1 MELKDFSSL
10 KGALEIPSAY
20 KTIREISQLSAGTK
34 FTAVVR
40 IIANQQKLD
49 KNNSPYNILEMGDAT
64 GSCGSA
70 VFSRNPIFPEI
81 TNIAAGDIVSISGTA
96 GYFNNNFRPD
106 IYEIYKK
113 DADFAERMGK
123 PLVPVSPYNPDEMSA
138 ELKSMIS
145 ENIKDRHLFA
155 LVEKILEENA
165 AEFREST
172 AALKVH
178 HSYKYGLL
186 EHTLHVAKNAA
197 AMAKNYPNVNLS
209 LATAGAILHD
219 IGKIKEYATGL
230 EIDKTREGNLQT
242 HMVLGYTLVHDA
254 ALKLGM
260 PEKLRQ
266 EIEHIILSHHGKLE
280 YGAVVLP
287 QTPEAMIVHSADMAD
302 AFLGMIAAC
311 ERNRNPRTGEFSDY
325 IPAYGCNVLLDRFPE
340 GGQSPLPLQST
351 LPL

>member
-1 MELKDFSSL
+1 M
-10 KGALEIPSAY
+10 
-20 KTIREISQLSAGTK
+20 
-34 FTAVVR
+34 
-40 IIANQQKLD
+40 
-49 KNNSPYNILEMGDAT
+49 
-64 GSCGSA
+64 
-70 VFSRNPIFPEI
+70 
-81 TNIAAGDIVSISGTA
+81 
-96 GYFNNNFRPD
+96 
-106 IYEIYKK
+106 
-113 DADFAERMGK
+113 
-123 PLVPVSPYNPDEMSA
+123 
-138 ELKSMIS
+138 
-145 ENIKDRHLFA
+145 
-155 LVEKILEENA
+155 
-165 AEFREST
+165 
-172 AALKVH
+172 
-178 HSYKYGLL
+178 
-186 EHTLHVAKNAA
+186 
-197 AMAKNYPNVNLS
+197 
-209 LATAGAILHD
+209 HD